1 MDWTTPLKALQAD
14 FQRRLTCAV
23 ETGDSSLLL
32 HCPRSGFHSEYVEIS
47 GDRLS
52 QLRASCRR
60 LILRSD
66 PSIPVRELLRQ
77 YLREQLGRAALSAVL
92 DSAVTPIPF
101 DPAAESPEAAFT
113 LAERPKIRIAVET
126 VIGDRLPELSRSPNA
141 PDSEVV
147 VWVWIREPIDETCQ
161 VYRPILAGF
170 LPSDRLKT
178 ASKLPSQALLYI
190 GGLSTCLEDLS
201 TSVTPL
207 SQDWLRPVTGAS
219 NSTYPLAVG
228 ADGATL
234 VSGGYDGSLKLWFVG
249 ETTVSR
255 ALAGRTWSVA
265 PATTGNSGQALSIS
279 STDKALHLVQ
289 SGSAQLKRSFAGHES
304 GVSAVALS
312 PDGAYLVSGGYEGTI
327 KIWHAES
334 GDLCR
339 EIPAHQGVV
348 RPLALSA
355 NGQVFASSSTD
366 KKIKVWNLATGDA
379 VRTVEA
385 ASESIAALALSPD
398 GNLLASGFQDGKIEI
413 WHVASGERVHYL
425 DGHAGTVRSMVLSND
440 GQLLASGSIERT
452 VKLWDLQTGKLQQ
465 VLTGYPDPLIA
476 IAPNAN
482 GRRVDLSLF
491 QPVRENPSDSL
502 RPSVVKE

>member
-1 MDWTTPLKALQAD
+1 MDWTTPLRALQAD
-14 FQRRLTCAV
+14 FQRRLTLAWK
-23 ETGDSSLLL
+23 TGDSSLLFYC
-32 HCPRSGFHSEYVEIS
+32 HQSGFHSEYVEIS

-77 YLREQLGRAALSAVL
+77 YLKHQLARAAVAAVL
-92 DSAVTPIPF
+92 DAAVVPVPF
-101 DPAAESPEAAFT
+101 DPAADPPEAAFYV
-113 LAERPKIRIAVET
+113 ADRPQVRISVEP
-126 VIGDRLPELSRSPNA
+126 VVSDRLPEFCQSPSA

-147 VWVWIREPIDETCQ
+147 VWVWIREPVDETCQ

-170 LPSDRLKT
+170 LPSDRLKST
-178 ASKLPSQALLYI
+178 SSLKGEALLYI

-201 TSVTPL
+201 TSETAV

-249 ETTVSR
+249 EEAVSR
-255 ALAGRTWSVA
+255 ALAGRTWSVM
-265 PATTGNSGQALSIS
+265 PAATSNSGQSLSMS
-279 STDKALHLVQ
+279 STDKALHLIQ
-289 SGSAQLKRSFAGHES
+289 SGSAKLRRSFAGHDS

-312 PDGAYLVSGGYEGTI
+312 PDGNYLVSGGCGGTI
-327 KIWHAES
+327 KIWNAENGALS
-334 GDLCR
+334 R
-339 EIPAHQGVV
+339 QIAAHRGVV
-348 RPLALSA
+348 RALALSA
-355 NGQVFASSSTD
+355 NGKMFASSSTD
-366 KKIKVWNLATGDA
+366 KQVKVWNLETGEA
-379 VRTVEA
+379 VRTVET
-385 ASESIAALALSPD
+385 ASEAIAALALSSD
-398 GNLLASGFQDGKIEI
+398 GNLLASGLQDGQIEI
-413 WHVASGERVHYL
+413 WHVTSGERLYHL

-440 GQLLASGSIERT
+440 GQLLASGSFERT
-452 VKLWDLQTGKLQQ
+452 VKLWDLQTGQLQQ

-482 GRRVDLSLF
+482 GHRVDLSLF
-491 QPVRENPSDSL
+491 QPAREISSESLRSSGVRE
-502 RPSVVKE
+502 